1 MILRVRERIRG
12 RTGGCWGWDSVLK
25 KKIYAEFTENADS
38 PERKEKKEPDGGGK
52 PHPYKGREEAQKRPA
67 SEGGPYNGGSFGRA
81 KMD

>member
-1 MILRVRERIRG
+1 MAQRG
-12 RTGGCWGWDSVLK
+12 KRRKSRTAW
-25 KKIYAEFTENADS
+25 
-38 PERKEKKEPDGGGK
+38 GK